1 MACCGKPNKRTNE
14 VAAPRGMARAA
25 LPSGGDMVLLEYTG
39 LSIGS
44 SNWGGPG
51 AVPSGRYYRFGGN
64 VRDKVK
70 YVEKSDVQWFLER
83 RDEGRQLF
91 AVHTPIEQP
100 KPQEKT
106 EDGGV
111 LTLTGDLTIV
121 KHSVVE
127 VPDFPDPDTLTVAQI
142 RALALTPERWVAL
155 GEKEAAGKARAT
167 VLEWAANHAKA
178 AE

>member
-1 MACCGKPNKRTNE
+1 MACCGRPNKRTNE

-25 LPSGGDMVLLEYTG
+25 LPSGGDMVLIEYTG

-64 VRDKVK
+64 ARDKVK
-70 YVEKSDVQWFLER
+70 YVEKSDVQWFLGR
-83 RDEGRQLF
+83 RENGRQLF
-91 AVHTPIEQP
+91 AVHQVAEQP
-100 KPQEKT
+100 KPQEPAA
-106 EDGGV
+106 V
-111 LTLTGDLTIV
+111 AVTGDLTV
-121 KHSVVE
+121 KKQSVVE

-142 RALALTPERWVAL
+142 RALALTPEQWAAL
-155 GEKEAAGKARAT
+155 GEKETAGKARAT
-167 VLEWAANHAKA
+167 VLDWANNHAQP

>member
-14 VAAPRGMARAA
+14 VAAPRGLSRAA

-91 AVHTPIEQP
+91 AVHTPAEQP
-100 KPQEKT
+100 KTQPQEPA
-106 EDGGV
+106 EV
-111 LTLTGDLTIV
+111 TLTGDLTIV
-121 KHSVVE
+121 KQSVVE

-142 RALALTPERWVAL
+142 RALALTPEQWTAL
-155 GEKEAAGKARAT
+155 GDKETAGKARAT
-167 VLEWAANHAKA
+167 VIDWAANHAKA

>member
-1 MACCGKPNKRTNE
+1 MACCGKPNKRNNE

-64 VRDKVK
+64 ARDKVK

-83 RDEGRQLF
+83 REDGRQLF
-91 AVHTPIEQP
+91 AIHQVEQP
-100 KPQEKT
+100 KPQEPAEVT
-106 EDGGV
+106 V
-111 LTLTGDLTIV
+111 TGDLSV
-121 KHSVVE
+121 KKQSVVE
-127 VPDFPDPDTLTVAQI
+127 VPEFPDPDTLTVAQI
-142 RALALTPERWVAL
+142 RALALTPEQWTAL
-155 GEKEAAGKARAT
+155 GEKETAGKARAT
-167 VLEWAANHAKA
+167 VIEWATDHAKA
-178 AE
+178 GE